1 MELAWQRLD
10 GKSGHEVGRQL
21 IRDLCG
27 GTLPEIQH
35 TEQGKPYFLNSDLHF
50 SISHT
55 KNHAF
60 CCISTRNI
68 GMDAEECDR
77 EIDLRLAE
85 KFLSSTEKQHFD
97 FSTDKRECLLR
108 LWVLKEAYGKLLGK
122 GIGNYL
128 SATDFSPDDP
138 RIQIIDGCFVAV
150 MEEPSPGGRWPSTSE
165 VG

>member
-1 MELAWQRLD
+1 MERLWQRLD
-10 GKSGHEVGRQL
+10 GRSGHEVGRQL
-21 IRDLCG
+21 LCSLCG
-27 GTLPEIQH
+27 GDLPQICYS
-35 TEQGKPYFLNSDLHF
+35 EQGKPYFKDSDLHF

-60 CCISTRNI
+60 CCISNTNI

-85 KFLSSTEKQHFD
+85 KFLSPTEKEYFAAAA
-97 FSTDKRECLLR
+97 DKRECLLR

-128 SATDFSPDDP
+128 AATDFSPDDP
-138 RIQIIDGCFVAV
+138 GIQIIDGCFVAIL
-150 MEEPSPGGRWPSTSE
+150 EE
-165 VG
+165 

>member
-1 MELAWQRLD
+1 MKLAWQLLD
-10 GKSGHEVGRQL
+10 GKSGHTAGREL
-21 IRDLCG
+21 LHNLCG
-27 GTLPEIQH
+27 GTLPEIRH
-35 TEQGKPYFLNSDLHF
+35 TEQGKPYFPDSDLFF

-60 CCISTRNI
+60 CCVSFKNV

-85 KFLSSTEKQHFD
+85 KFLSFPERERFVAAA
-97 FSTDKRECLLR
+97 DKHACLLR

-128 SATDFSPDDP
+128 RDTDFSPDDP

-150 MEEPSPGGRWPSTSE
+150 IEDK
-165 VG
+165 

>member
-1 MELAWQRLD
+1 MELLWQRLD
-10 GKSGHEVGRQL
+10 GRSGHEVGRQL
-21 IRDLCG
+21 LCSLCG
-27 GTLPEIQH
+27 GELPEILY
-35 TEQGKPYFLNSDLHF
+35 TEQGKPYFPNRALHF

-60 CCISTRNI
+60 CCISNTNI

-85 KFLSSTEKQHFD
+85 KFLSPTEKEYFAAAA
-97 FSTDKRECLLR
+97 DKRECLLR

-128 SATDFSPDDP
+128 AATDFSPDDP
-138 RIQIIDGCFVAV
+138 GIQIIDGCYVAV
-150 MEEPSPGGRWPSTSE
+150 IEDK
-165 VG
+165 